1 MSRDF
6 TKGWVLQNESSITLS
21 DYQKRAL
28 AESYARLSR
37 QNQMANKD
45 ITEKYQKARV
55 YEMSLKDLGEN
66 WVKSMGEI
74 SQEVYQWIALPADKR
89 TIARLMEIVGREDR
103 MIYVGITLVFASLF
117 IYFMIMP

>member
-89 TIARLMEIVGREDR
+89 TVARLMEIVGREDR

>member
-89 TIARLMEIVGREDR
+89 TIARLMEIIGREDR

>member
-74 SQEVYQWIALPADKR
+74 SQEGYQWIALPADKR
-89 TIARLMEIVGREDR
+89 TIARLMEIIGREDR